1 MRFVAGGAPWRS
13 CWPGHRC
20 WRGAV
25 KTGQAPRWSCWPGQV
40 LARAPRRSAI
50 GKMMAGVPRRS
61 AIWKMMA
68 GALWRRGW
76 RGAVAKSHRE
86 ATAGGSANAAA
97 SGRDCWPGRCGRAR
111 PPVQKS
117 KGGQCDQRTASIS
130 AQIAGERTASVLC
143 ADCRRRGLEFEGDF
157 CQEIDLCLRIYAL
170 PAEVFRTIYKVVLA
184 IPSVRVV
191 LFVEEVVY
199 NSGEGNAGAAL

>member
-1 MRFVAGGAPWRS
+1 M
-13 CWPGHRC
+13 
-20 WRGAV
+20 

-50 GKMMAGVPRRS
+50 
-61 AIWKMMA
+61 WKMMA

-76 RGAVAKSHRE
+76 PGRCGEEVGRGAVAKSHRE

-199 NSGEGNAGAAL
+199 NSEEGNAGAAL

>member
-1 MRFVAGGAPWRS
+1 MAKSHLEDAGRGAAAERHLA
-13 CWPGHRC
+13 GAGQGAAAERHLEDDG
-20 WRGAV
+20 RGAV
-25 KTGQAPRWSCWPGQV
+25 AKR
-40 LARAPRRSAI
+40 LAGA
-50 GKMMAGVPRRS
+50 PRRS

-68 GALWRRGW
+68 GAPWRRAIGKQL
-76 RGAVAKSHRE
+76 RAEVPMRQHRE
-86 ATAGGSANAAA
+86 ETAGQAAVEEQGRHCRRAKAASATSGRQVFPRRLPA
-97 SGRDCWPGRCGRAR
+97 SGRQVSC
-111 PPVQKS
+111 
-117 KGGQCDQRTASIS
+117 

-143 ADCRRRGLEFEGDF
+143 SDCRRRGLEFEGDF
-157 CQEIDLCLRIYAL
+157 CQEVDLCLRIYAL

>member
-1 MRFVAGGAPWRS
+1 MRFVAGGAPWRRAI
-13 CWPGHRC
+13 WKMLAG
-20 WRGAV
+20 V
-25 KTGQAPRWSCWPGQV
+25 PRRSAIWQV
-40 LARAPRRSAI
+40 LARA
-50 GKMMAGVPRRS
+50 PRRS

-76 RGAVAKSHRE
+76 
-86 ATAGGSANAAA
+86 
-97 SGRDCWPGRCGRAR
+97 PGRRGEEPSGSNCGRKCQCGSIGKRLLAR
-111 PPVQKS
+111 PLWKS
-117 KGGQCDQRTASIS
+117 KAAIAEEQRRPVRPAD
-130 AQIAGERTASVLC
+130 GKYFR

-157 CQEIDLCLRIYAL
+157 CQEVDLCLRIYAL

-199 NSGEGNAGAAL
+199 NSGEGNTGAAL